1 MLPGRPELAR
11 SLARRR
17 RRLAAAAEALT
28 ALLDEGG
35 RLLVDV
41 GRRPQRGRYPW
52 PEPAPPRRGPAA
64 RLLPCP
70 ARRRRR
76 RRLAPL
82 EQRLLPLQRRRALL
96 VAVLRPVLL
105 DRDALPYLR
114 LLHRRCR
121 KIGSRVFGGSSL
133 LLLLLLIDRCRGRG
147 AGITKDGH
155 AVAVAFVFMATE
167 LVLGPL
173 DPNGELVFFLLQ
185 PMVAVSWPLGDVL
198 LLVHG
203 QAVRQ
208 EREKPV
214 AHAAG
219 RPCRTAGTVSGASLH
234 CCCACVSLIL
244 GECGNGASTL

>member
-70 ARRRRR
+70 AGR

-82 EQRLLPLQRRRALL
+82 LQRLLPLQRRRALL
-96 VAVLRPVLL
+96 VAVLRQVLL

-114 LLHRRCR
+114 LLHRGRR
-121 KIGSRVFGGSSL
+121 KIGSRVVFGASS
-133 LLLLLLIDRCRGRG
+133 LLLLLIDRCRGRG
-147 AGITKDGH
+147 AGIAKDGH
-155 AVAVAFVFMATE
+155 VAAVAFVFMATE
-167 LVLGPL
+167 LELGPPPT
-173 DPNGELVFFLLQ
+173 D
-185 PMVAVSWPLGDVL
+185 
-198 LLVHG
+198 
-203 QAVRQ
+203 
-208 EREKPV
+208 
-214 AHAAG
+214 G
-219 RPCRTAGTVSGASLH
+219 RRRRFSAPR
-234 CCCACVSLIL
+234 
-244 GECGNGASTL
+244 